1 MIVDIPHKIVFY
13 SLINGVGS
21 STIAYQLAR
30 LLRLHFYQEQKDD
43 VVYYLKKILNP
54 SRYTV
59 RYFDEYEFESDKKA
73 ERNETAIFDVKRIH
87 KPLFNQA
94 SAIMVL
100 TNNSHIDVL
109 KTIAALQK
117 INDALED
124 KTIPVFV
131 VFNRLQMGTADREK
145 KYTDVSKKLILQTIE
160 DLNITFLYIRTSL
173 VYYRNVNQGHFFM
186 DSFFKR
192 ENEFFERYKDDLQ
205 DIEHPVYLK
214 MFYENLYKNK
224 AYDFEPI
231 FQNEEIFEELKKKIT
246 LNDNEQT
253 QKRAYKRKNQNDK
266 PINQKYKKKI
276 YATQEDKINDWI
288 VQKNLHQENIRFS
301 KSAIHDMYLLLSAL
315 GVYQEAKE
323 KSLKRNKNKAITSKP

>member
-87 KPLFNQA
+87 KLLFNQA

-231 FQNEEIFEELKKKIT
+231 FQNEEIFEELKEKIK
-246 LNDNEQT
+246 LDDNEQT
-253 QKRAYKRKNQNDK
+253 QKRAYKRKNNHS
-266 PINQKYKKKI
+266 INEKSSQKYKKKI
-276 YATQEDKINDWI
+276 YATQEDKINNWI
-288 VQKNLHQENIRFS
+288 VQRNLHQENIRFS
-301 KSAIHDMYLLLSAL
+301 KSAIHDMYLLLRAL
-315 GVYQEAKE
+315 GVYKE
-323 KSLKRNKNKAITSKP
+323 TTESNKNKVNTLKP